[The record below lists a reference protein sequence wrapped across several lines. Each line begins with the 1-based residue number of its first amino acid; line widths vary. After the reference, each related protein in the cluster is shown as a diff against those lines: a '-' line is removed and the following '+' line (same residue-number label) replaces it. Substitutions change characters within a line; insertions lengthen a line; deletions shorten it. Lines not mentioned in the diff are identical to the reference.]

1 VARKAAKKKSARKAA
16 KSEDTFWKKN
26 RQGSNE
32 VTGGM
37 MISRTL
43 KGLGINSV
51 FSLAGASHTYLLDA
65 LDRDGFKIVS
75 GRHESATVAAADG
88 FARVTGKPGVALII
102 SDQGMPNAVTGI
114 LTAYEACS
122 PIIVIV
128 ARLPTSGIQPAGEV
142 DHDAL
147 ALVRPIT
154 KWARTV
160 HDAER
165 LREYVETAYRQAT
178 TGRPG
183 PALLQVPQE
192 FLAATIRNVEELD
205 APVTKAIRPGPSAE
219 AVKAAADLLAKAKR
233 PMVIAGSG
241 AMWAEAG
248 PALQALSK
256 GWNIPVLGNA
266 GGRGLVPEDDKLGW
280 CWGLAQVAAKD
291 ADVVVWAGAR
301 MTQRLGYGLPPRFD
315 ARAKFIQIDIE
326 GEEIGRN
333 RPVDVPIVADA
344 GLTIAAVV
352 DELKKR
358 KVKAK
363 PSAKWV
369 TDALKDRLDFIDTVG
384 HGDDGPIHPYRL
396 ARELKKRM
404 PDNAIYVGD
413 GADVQSW
420 MHAILRIKS
429 ARSFMDHYPLGSMG
443 IGTPLA
449 LGAAAGAAEV
459 ARETGEPPR
468 PVIHVTGDGAFGFFP
483 SEYNGA
489 ILAGLK
495 ITTFISNDGAWGTE
509 KHGQLLAIDRPV
521 NTEFGEVHYDLIGK
535 AFGCHAERV
544 TDPKKLGK
552 AVEAALEA
560 DKAAVVDVV
569 TDPDAG
575 RLRKTD
581 PRVQMIAFLDL
592 QSGRK
597 SQFTPDVA

>member
-1 VARKAAKKKSARKAA
+1 MARKTKSSKPAKRATKT
-16 KSEDTFWKKN
+16 DNFWEKHDF
-26 RQGSNE
+26 GSNE

-37 MISRTL
+37 MISRTI

-51 FSLAGASHTYLLDA
+51 FALAGASHTYLLDA
-65 LDRDGFKIVS
+65 LDKDDFSIVS
-75 GRHESATVAAADG
+75 GRHEAATVAAADG
-88 FARVTGKPGVALII
+88 YARVTGKPGVALII

-128 ARLPTSGIQPAGEV
+128 ARLPTAGIQPAGEI

-160 HDAER
+160 HDPER

-192 FLAATIRNVEELD
+192 FLAATIQNVEELD
-205 APVTKAIRPGPSAE
+205 APVTKAIRPGPSPD
-219 AVKAAADLLAKAKR
+219 AVKAAADLIAKAKR
-233 PMVIAGSG
+233 PMVVAGSG
-241 AMWAEAG
+241 AGWAEAG
-248 PALQALSK
+248 QALRALSS

-280 CWGLAQVAAKD
+280 SWPLAQVAAKD

-301 MTQRLGYGLPPRFD
+301 MTQRMGYGLPPRFN
-315 ARAKFIQIDIE
+315 AKAKFIQIDIE

-344 GLTIAAVV
+344 ALTVQAIV
-352 DELKKR
+352 DELKAR
-358 KVKAK
+358 KTKSKAA
-363 PSAKWV
+363 PKWLK
-369 TDALKDRLDFIDTVG
+369 DALKERLSFIDTVG
-384 HGDDGPIHPYRL
+384 REDDGAIHPYRL
-396 ARELKKRM
+396 ARELMDRM
-404 PDNAIYVGD
+404 PENAIYVGD

-420 MHAILRIKS
+420 MHAILRIRGP
-429 ARSFMDHYPLGSMG
+429 RSFMDHYPLGSMG

-449 LGAAAGAAEV
+449 LGAAAGAAEI
-459 ARETGEPPR
+459 AKETGEPAR
-468 PVIHVTGDGAFGFFP
+468 PVFHVTGDGAFGFFP

-489 ILAGLK
+489 ILSGLK

-509 KHGQLLAIDRPV
+509 KHGQMLAVERPL
-521 NTEFGEVHYDLIGK
+521 NTEFGDVHYDLIGK

-544 TDPKKLGK
+544 TDPKELG
-552 AVEAALEA
+552 AVVDRAIKA
-560 DKAAVVDVV
+560 DKAAVIDVV

-581 PRVQMIAFLDL
+581 PRVQTIAFLDL
-592 QSGRK
+592 QAGRK
-597 SQFTPDVA
+597 SQYSPEVA